1 MDYQGFSR
9 EQLIERIYS
18 LERLTKELRK
28 EQEQETRLEFAW
40 SGNLGHWYWDI
51 RTNTVTFDSQKVTA
65 LGYDLTEIPETVTYQ
80 FFTDKLHPEDYQST
94 MEAMMKHL
102 QGEAEVYEVEYRI
115 RTKEGDYKWY
125 YDRGKI
131 TQVDEAGK
139 PLFLAGIVF
148 DITEQK
154 EMLMELEAQNL
165 ILAEM
170 SSVDSLTKI
179 GNHRTLM
186 EHLKSEMALALRKK
200 TPLTIVMFD
209 VDDFKR
215 INDEKGH
222 IYGDQVL
229 REVAQLLQKSMR
241 KGDLVGRYGGEEFM
255 AIFPHTTLADGKK
268 IAERIRKTVAEHDFI
283 SGMRVSLSGGVWE
296 YKTESITELI
306 HAADQQLYEA
316 KRNGKNRV
324 E

>member
-9 EQLIERIYS
+9 EQLLERIYS

-51 RTNTVTFDSQKVTA
+51 RTNTVTFDPQKVTA
-65 LGYDLTEIPETVTYQ
+65 LGYDLTEISESVTYQ
-80 FFTDKLHPEDYQST
+80 FFTDKLHPEDYQGT

-115 RTKEGDYKWY
+115 RTKTGEYKWY

-154 EMLMELEAQNL
+154 ELLQELEAQNL
-165 ILAEM
+165 ILSEM
-170 SSVDSLTKI
+170 SAVDSLTKI
-179 GNHRTLM
+179 GNYRTLM
-186 EHLKSEMALALRKK
+186 EHLKSEMASASRKN
-200 TPLTIVMFD
+200 TPLTIAMFD

-215 INDEKGH
+215 INDERGH

-229 REVAQLLQKSMR
+229 REVAELLQKSMR

-255 AIFPHTTLADGKK
+255 AIFPQTTLAEGKN
-268 IAERIRKTVAEHDFI
+268 IAERIRKTVAEHCFVR
-283 SGMRVSLSGGVWE
+283 GMRVSISGGVWE
-296 YKTESITELI
+296 YKMESITELI